1 MRRLCSQ
8 RWIKPGFAHCRG
20 PVLRAKVPPPCIQI
34 MLCPPHGD
42 SWRPAPVTLASN
54 TMADLPINDLNVE
67 SNETLITPDQLKRE
81 IPLSDAAL
89 QTVTKGRE
97 VIRDILD
104 GTDHRLFVVIG
115 PCSIH
120 DLKAAHEY
128 AERLKVLAAEVS
140 DTLYLVMRVYFE
152 KPRTT
157 VGWKGLINDPY
168 LDDSF
173 KIQDGLHIGRK
184 LLLDLAEMGLPTA
197 TEALDPISPQ
207 YLQDLISWSAIGA
220 RTTESQTHREMASGL
235 SSAVGFKNGTDGGLT
250 VAINALQSVSSPHRF
265 LGINQEG
272 GVSIVTTKGNAYG
285 HVVLRGGNGKPNYD
299 SVSVALCEQALTKAK
314 ITPNIMVDCSHA
326 NSNKDPALQPLVME
340 NVANQI
346 LEGNQ
351 SIIGLMVES
360 HLNWGCQAIPKNLE
374 DLQYGVSITDA
385 CIDWA
390 STENTLRS
398 MHAKL
403 KDVLPKRARG

>member
-1 MRRLCSQ
+1 
-8 RWIKPGFAHCRG
+8 
-20 PVLRAKVPPPCIQI
+20 
-34 MLCPPHGD
+34 
-42 SWRPAPVTLASN
+42 
-54 TMADLPINDLNVE
+54 MADLPIDDLNVA

-81 IPLSDAAL
+81 IPLTAAA
-89 QTVTKGRE
+89 QATVSKGRE
-97 VIRDILD
+97 VIRNILD
-104 GTDHRLFVVIG
+104 GKDHRLFIVIG

-120 DLKAAHEY
+120 DIKAAHEY
-128 AERLKVLAAEVS
+128 AERLKALAAELS

-173 KIQDGLHIGRK
+173 KIQDGLHIGRQ
-184 LLLDLAEMGLPTA
+184 LLLDLAEKGLPTA

-299 SVSVALCEQALTKAK
+299 SVSVALCEQALAKAK
-314 ITPNIMVDCSHA
+314 VKPNIMVDASHA

-346 LEGNQ
+346 LEGNE

-360 HLNWGCQAIPKNLE
+360 HLKWGAQSIPKDLADLE
-374 DLQYGVSITDA
+374 YGVSITDA
-385 CIDWA
+385 CIDWET
-390 STENTLRS
+390 TEKTLRS

-403 KDVLPKRARG
+403 KDVLPKRKRG

>member
-1 MRRLCSQ
+1 MRS
-8 RWIKPGFAHCRG
+8 
-20 PVLRAKVPPPCIQI
+20 
-34 MLCPPHGD
+34 
-42 SWRPAPVTLASN
+42 
-54 TMADLPINDLNVE
+54 TMADLPIDDLNVA
-67 SNETLITPDQLKRE
+67 SNETLITPEQLKQE
-81 IPLSDAAL
+81 IPLTAAAL
-89 QTVTKGRE
+89 KTVSAGRE
-97 VIRDILD
+97 VVRNILD
-104 GTDHRLFVVIG
+104 GKDHRLFVVVG

-120 DLKAAHEY
+120 DIKAAHDY
-128 AERLKVLAAEVS
+128 AERLKALAAEVS

-173 KIQDGLHIGRK
+173 KIQDGLHIGRT
-184 LLLDLAEMGLPTA
+184 LLRDLAEMGLPTA

-265 LGINQEG
+265 LGINQQG

-299 SVSVALCEQALTKAK
+299 SVSVAVCEQELTKAG
-314 ITPNIMVDCSHA
+314 IRPNVMVDCSHA
-326 NSNKDPALQPLVME
+326 NSNKDPALQPLVMD

-346 LEGNQ
+346 VEGNQ
-351 SIIGLMVES
+351 SIVGLMVES
-360 HLNWGCQAIPKNLE
+360 HIGWGSQSIPK
-374 DLQYGVSITDA
+374 DLDQLKYGVSITDA
-385 CIDWA
+385 CIDWDTTA
-390 STENTLRS
+390 KTLRD
-398 MHAKL
+398 MRTKL
-403 KDVLPKRARG
+403 KDVLPKRDRA